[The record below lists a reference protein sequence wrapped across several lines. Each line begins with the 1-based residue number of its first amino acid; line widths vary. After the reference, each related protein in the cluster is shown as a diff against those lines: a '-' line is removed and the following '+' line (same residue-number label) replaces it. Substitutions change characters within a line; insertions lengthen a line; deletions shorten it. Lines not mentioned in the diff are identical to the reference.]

1 MPRTPN
7 PERTD
12 ADAPEAT
19 ADWFAKARP
28 ASEMLVDLLGDD
40 AAREMLKPTRGR
52 PALEH
57 PKEHINIRLDA
68 DVIGAFKGSGAGWQT
83 RINNVLREWLKSHP
97 EIQKG

>member
-40 AAREMLKPTRGR
+40 AAREMPKPTRGR

-57 PKEHINIRLDA
+57 PKEHGNIRLDA
-68 DVIGAFKGSGAGWQT
+68 DVTGAFKGSGAGWQT
-83 RINNVLREWLKSHP
+83 RINNALREWLKSHP